1 MLHINMSHTGSELA
15 MRGLPSIDRVLADE
29 LFVRIGADLGR
40 DAAVRI
46 AREAV
51 AEVRGRV
58 AEGKSGSEDVAGS
71 VIATARGIF
80 ARESAMGIRRV
91 INATGVIIH
100 TNLGRSPLP
109 ENAVRAIAE
118 QASRYCALEFD
129 IESGKRGRRGGRAE
143 SLICQLTGA
152 EAAVIVNNC
161 ASAAFLTL
169 RVLAAGKEVIISRG
183 ELVEIGGDFR
193 VPDVL
198 TESGATLREIGTT
211 NRTKLA
217 DYEKA
222 LGENTGLILRVHP
235 SNFRVIGFTAAP
247 TNSELAEL
255 AHERGIPFV
264 EDAGSGA
271 LVDLS
276 EFGLVDEPVIS
287 RSIADGVDLV
297 MFSGDKLLGG
307 VQAGFIV
314 GKSEYVEKIRKSP
327 MYRALRVDKL
337 AYAAI
342 EATLGSFA
350 RGAQFEEIPTL
361 RMLSEQAESILDR
374 CEQLVSRITDRTTGL
389 DLKIVEGE
397 SVIGGGSAPDAKP
410 KTWLIAIES
419 EGRTPEE
426 LAESLRRRSIPVIGR
441 ISDEKLIVDLRTVF
455 EDEEEGL
462 VNAIAEL
469 AA

>member
-1 MLHINMSHTGSELA
+1 MLHINMSHTGPEPA
-15 MRGLPSIDRVLADE
+15 MRGIPSIDRVLANE
-29 LFVRIGADLGR
+29 LFLDIEARLGR

-46 AREAV
+46 ARQAV
-51 AEVRGRV
+51 AAVRGRV
-58 AEGKSGSEDVAGS
+58 AEGKVGSEDVLES
-71 VIATARGIF
+71 VFAD
-80 ARESAMGIRRV
+80 AREIFGRECAMGTRRV

-100 TNLGRSPLP
+100 TNLGRSPLS
-109 ENAVRAIAE
+109 ETAVRAIAE
-118 QASRYCALEFD
+118 RASRYCALEFD
-129 IESGKRGRRGGRAE
+129 ITTGKRGGRGGRAE
-143 SLICQLTGA
+143 SFICQLTGA

-161 ASAAFLTL
+161 ASAAFLSL
-169 RVLAAGKEVIISRG
+169 KVLAAGKEVIISRG

-198 TESGATLREIGTT
+198 TESGAALREIGTT
-211 NRTKLA
+211 NRTKLV

-247 TNSELAEL
+247 SNSELGEL
-255 AHERGIPFV
+255 AHEHSIPFV

-276 EFGLVDEPVIS
+276 EFGLGDEPVIS

-314 GKSEYVEKIRKSP
+314 GKSAYVEKIRKSP

-342 EATLGSFA
+342 EATLGSYA

-361 RMLSEQAESILDR
+361 RMLSEPAESILAR
-374 CEQLVSRITDRTTGL
+374 SERLVSRITDRTTGL
-389 DLKIVEGE
+389 DLNVFEGE

-410 KTWLIAIES
+410 KTWVIEIGR

-426 LAESLRRRSIPVIGR
+426 LAESLRMRSVPVIGR
-441 ISDEKLIVDLRTVF
+441 ISDEKLILDLRTVF
-455 EDEEEGL
+455 EDEEEVL
-462 VNAIAEL
+462 ENAIAQL